1 MFTKRKAYHS
11 WFKMKN
17 TCVKWVLLIKDSFL
31 PLSTQVDTDVIHVI
45 KWTKSSRHPLPH
57 YFCILQAIKTGQ
69 WEGLGTRLLYMWQ
82 SNIIPMRISSAQPHS
97 NTELPLGVGLICIC
111 VNVSSIHEFT
121 QCVWVPPVMEVL
133 RYSALNAVMQSQY
146 ATE

>member
-1 MFTKRKAYHS
+1 M
-11 WFKMKN
+11 
-17 TCVKWVLLIKDSFL
+17 LLIKDSFL

-82 SNIIPMRISSAQPHS
+82 SNIIPMRISSAQPYS
-97 NTELPLGVGLICIC
+97 NTELLLGVGLIRIC

-121 QCVWVPPVMEVL
+121 QRVRVPPVMEVL
-133 RYSALNAVMQSQY
+133 RYSALNAVMRSQY